1 MAVVVVTGASC
12 SVISPK
18 AKTTAPPV
26 LGQPTGTAA
35 AVGQPAPAGTGE
47 LSAVSCP
54 DADHCWAVGVA
65 GPNAPTT
72 TAGTGAAATPAVTVI
87 AATVDGGLTWHAQ
100 PLAPGAPAP
109 ALTGVSC
116 PSTTDCM
123 AVGST
128 GADPGTGVVLTT
140 TDGGKSWVAG
150 TPPAGSVT
158 VASVRCDT
166 AATCTAVAS
175 DGTADWST
183 TTVNFGRTW
192 TQQGSLP
199 PGIAGALALTCTP
212 TGTCLVAGFAP
223 AASGHGQ
230 GAVAIST
237 DGGTTWAAAT
247 VPAGVGLLQS
257 VTCAS
262 PTRCLA
268 AGTTSTT
275 VSDVVPAKGL
285 LLASA
290 DGGHTW
296 TAATAAT
303 AATASTTA
311 TSGTTATSAAATLP
325 VDDVFGL
332 ACPASTACVM
342 VGTKWVG
349 TPATGTGAV
358 AESRDAGAAFTA
370 SSTAYTPL
378 TLTAVDCPTA
388 ARCVA
393 VGGDTV
399 ARITLP
405 PPATTKNK

>member
-1 MAVVVVTGASC
+1 MAVFVVGGASC
-12 SVISPK
+12 SVLSPK

-26 LGQPTGTAA
+26 LGQPAGTTV

-54 DADHCWAVGVA
+54 DAAHCWAVGVA
-65 GPNAPTT
+65 GPNASS
-72 TAGTGAAATPAVTVI
+72 TPAPGPAGAPSPVTVI
-87 AATVDGGLTWHAQ
+87 AATADGGLTWRAQ
-100 PLAPGAPAP
+100 PLAPGGPAP

-116 PSTTDCM
+116 PSTKACM

-140 TDGGKSWVAG
+140 NDGGRSWVTAA
-150 TPPAGSVT
+150 PPAGAVA
-158 VASVRCDT
+158 VASVRCAT
-166 AATCTAVAS
+166 PAACTAVAS
-175 DGTADWST
+175 DGTAQWST
-183 TTVNFGRTW
+183 DSLNFGRTW
-192 TQQGSLP
+192 TQEGSLP
-199 PGIAGALALTCTP
+199 AGIAGALSLTCTAA
-212 TGTCLVAGFAP
+212 GTCLVAGFAP

-237 DGGTTWAAAT
+237 NGGTTWAAAT

-257 VTCAS
+257 AACAS

-275 VSDVVPAKGL
+275 VSDVVPAQGL

-303 AATASTTA
+303 AATR
-311 TSGTTATSAAATLP
+311 AAALP
-325 VDDVFGL
+325 VDDIFGL
-332 ACPASTACVM
+332 ACPGPTSCVM

-349 TPATGTGAV
+349 NPATGTGAV
-358 AESRDAGAAFTA
+358 AESGNAGAAFTA

-388 ARCVA
+388 VRCVA

-405 PPATTKNK
+405 RPPDHT

>member
-1 MAVVVVTGASC
+1 MAVVVVAGASC

-18 AKTTAPPV
+18 AKTTSPPV
-26 LGQPTGTAA
+26 LGQPAGTAV

-54 DADHCWAVGVA
+54 DADHCWAVGVP
-65 GPNAPTT
+65 GPNAPSTPT
-72 TAGTGAAATPAVTVI
+72 TAGSGSAAAPAVTVI
-87 AATVDGGLTWHAQ
+87 AATVNGGLTWHAQ
-100 PLAPGAPAP
+100 PLAPGAAAP

-116 PSTTDCM
+116 PSTKDCM

-128 GADPGTGVVLTT
+128 GSDPGTGVVLTT
-140 TDGGKSWVAG
+140 SDGGKSWVAA
-150 TPPAGSVT
+150 TPPAGAIT
-158 VASVRCDT
+158 VASVLCDT

-183 TTVNFGRTW
+183 TTVDFGRTW
-192 TQQGSLP
+192 TQEGSLP
-199 PGIAGALALTCTP
+199 PGLAGALTLTCP
-212 TGTCLVAGFAP
+212 TAGTCLVAGFAP

-237 DGGTTWAAAT
+237 NGGTSWAAAT

-257 VTCAS
+257 AACAS

-303 AATASTTA
+303 AGTNAT
-311 TSGTTATSAAATLP
+311 GTLP
-325 VDDVFGL
+325 VDDIFGL
-332 ACPASTACVM
+332 ACPAATSCVM
-342 VGTKWVG
+342 VGTKWQG

-358 AESRDAGAAFTA
+358 AESKDAGAAFTA

-388 ARCVA
+388 VLCVA

-405 PPATTKNK
+405 PPPAPKS

>member
-12 SVISPK
+12 SALSPK
-18 AKTTAPPV
+18 AKSTAPPV
-26 LGQPTGTAA
+26 LGQHAGTPV

-47 LSAVSCP
+47 LSAVSCF

-65 GPNAPTT
+65 GPNAPATATT
-72 TAGTGAAATPAVTVI
+72 
-87 AATVDGGLTWHAQ
+87 AATVIVATADGGMTWRAQ

-116 PSTTDCM
+116 PSTKACM

-128 GADPGTGVVLTT
+128 GANPGAGVVLTT
-140 TDGGKSWVAG
+140 VDGGKSWVAA
-150 TPPAGSVT
+150 TVPAGA
-158 VASVRCDT
+158 VAVSSVRCDT
-166 AATCTAVAS
+166 AATCTAVAT

-183 TTVNFGRTW
+183 GTVNFGRTW

-199 PGIAGALALTCTP
+199 AGIGGALTLTCASS
-212 TGTCLVAGFAP
+212 GTCLVAGFAP

-237 DGGTTWAAAT
+237 NGGMTWAAAT
-247 VPAGVGLLQS
+247 VPAGIGLLQS
-257 VTCAS
+257 AACPS

-285 LLASA
+285 LLTSA

-296 TAATAAT
+296 TAPAAPSTASTASTATTATAAT
-303 AATASTTA
+303 AATAA
-311 TSGTTATSAAATLP
+311 TNAAALP
-325 VDDVFGL
+325 VDDIFGL
-332 ACPASTACVM
+332 ACPAATSCVM

-349 TPATGTGAV
+349 TMATGTGAV
-358 AESRDAGAAFTA
+358 AESRNAGAAFTA

-388 ARCVA
+388 QRCVA

-405 PPATTKNK
+405 PPPAAKNK

>member
-1 MAVVVVTGASC
+1 MAVLVVGAASC
-12 SVISPK
+12 SVLSPK
-18 AKTTAPPV
+18 AKTAAPPV
-26 LGQPTGTAA
+26 LGQHTGTTV

-54 DADHCWAVGVA
+54 DATHCWAVGVA
-65 GPNAPTT
+65 GPNAPSTPT
-72 TAGTGAAATPAVTVI
+72 PSTAAAPPPVTVI
-87 AATVDGGLTWHAQ
+87 AATVDGGLTWRAQ
-100 PLAPGAPAP
+100 PLAPGVAAP

-116 PSTTDCM
+116 PTTKACM

-140 TDGGKSWVAG
+140 SDGGKSWVAA
-150 TPPAGSVT
+150 TPPAGAIT

-166 AATCTAVAS
+166 VATCTAVAS
-175 DGTADWST
+175 DGTAEWSAD
-183 TTVNFGRTW
+183 TVNFGRSW
-192 TQQGSLP
+192 AQEGSLP
-199 PGIAGALALTCTP
+199 PGLAGALSLTCTAA
-212 TGTCLVAGFAP
+212 GTCLVAGFAP

-237 DGGTTWAAAT
+237 NGGMTWAAAT

-257 VTCAS
+257 AACAN

-285 LLASA
+285 LLSSA

-296 TAATAAT
+296 TAASAAT
-303 AATASTTA
+303 AAT
-311 TSGTTATSAAATLP
+311 GAAAALP
-325 VDDVFGL
+325 VDDIFGL
-332 ACPASTACVM
+332 ACPASTSCVM

-358 AESRDAGAAFTA
+358 AESSNAGAAFTA

-388 ARCVA
+388 AQCVA

-405 PPATTKNK
+405 PPATKK